1 MSRYH
6 PILENHGLWT
16 LQLTKT
22 LHTGTADEERAR
34 CTSSHQLTPEGIET
48 SFKALLAG
56 GSVHSGSGESDDV
69 SSLSTQANA
78 SPLRF
83 QAHGFFP
90 SWIRCFMPEGHFL
103 LELIF
108 CTAPVGF
115 SFVGWGGA
123 RPLLSFR
130 ACKLPSTS
138 CHCLLPRFCFSASR
152 PLPVFAYRCLLVF
165 ASTFAFLFLC
175 SSASLLARCSAL
187 TLCSRACPLCICL
200 FSACSC
206 LCSGFSSS

>member
-115 SFVGWGGA
+115 SFVGWGGVLVRFCPSALANFRA
-123 RPLLSFR
+123 RAVIVCFRAFAFPLLGLCR
-130 ACKLPSTS
+130 
-138 CHCLLPRFCFSASR
+138 CLLIVVSLFLLLLLLSCFSALLLLC
-152 PLPVFAYRCLLVF
+152 LPAALL
-165 ASTFAFLFLC
+165 
-175 SSASLLARCSAL
+175 
-187 TLCSRACPLCICL
+187 
-200 FSACSC
+200 
-206 LCSGFSSS
+206 